1 MAVIEQ
7 QKLGALALLALCL
20 LYYAISLVD
29 AGQPALEPAI
39 PWGRQEPGSL
49 TVGVSG
55 GRAEGIYFIPRG
67 TRFAQLPEIVGI
79 PEIAAGLHSREQRV
93 PDGAL
98 LSISSA
104 GVITVGE
111 MGAATRLALG
121 LRLDLNRAS
130 AEDLLLVPG
139 IGERMAAQIINLRL
153 ERGGFGDIADL
164 LALPGI
170 KEKRLKNL
178 AGYLMVG
185 PEGPGA
191 I

>member
-1 MAVIEQ
+1 MVVFEQ

-20 LYYAISLVD
+20 LYYAVSLVD
-29 AGQPALEPAI
+29 AGRPALEPAI

-67 TRFAQLPEIVGI
+67 TRLAQLPEIVGI
-79 PEIAAGLHSREQRV
+79 PEIAAGLHGREQRV

-98 LSISSA
+98 LSIPSA
-104 GVITVGE
+104 GVITIGE

-139 IGERMAAQIINLRL
+139 IGERLAAQIINLRL
-153 ERGGFGDIADL
+153 AKGGFGDIEEL
-164 LALPGI
+164 LAVPGI
-170 KEKRLKNL
+170 KDKRLKNL

-185 PEGPGA
+185 PAGPGA